1 MSFLDIRKY
10 KSAVVFSVSSIVYSV
25 VTMLTSILVMRWI
38 KPSDL
43 GYWNSIFII
52 QSYSLLF
59 QLGVFNG
66 LNRELPFLF
75 GKGENLKAFNYVKT
89 SQFLAQFLLATSLII
104 GAFVIL
110 FLYLNNYS
118 LIVLKTAAVIV
129 ISISVNFVQNYLF
142 VTFRSNQSF
151 LKLAF
156 VYICQS
162 LILLLS
168 VFIVLYYGYDGFL
181 LRNLLV
187 ILTLVLMCYY
197 YRPIKVKSEFSF
209 FRLKELIKVG
219 FPFFSMSY
227 LQSLTSS
234 FTRIAILYFSSVLFV
249 GLFSPALAVIAAM
262 MTIPT
267 TIAQFLSPKMSY
279 TYGKTGN
286 KTDLWIYVKKSSLYI
301 VISLA
306 PIVAIGYFVLPYFVG
321 LFFPA
326 YTEGVFAAQVV
337 LLSSIFNGLTIANN
351 SLISIRANRGYLFLT
366 IYKVVSY
373 LILIFLFA
381 KLFDSILTGVAVGY
395 FISEMLFGI
404 LSIIVCYKT
413 LLKDN
418 G

>member
-1 MSFLDIRKY
+1 
-10 KSAVVFSVSSIVYSV
+10 
-25 VTMLTSILVMRWI
+25 MRWVL
-38 KPSDL
+38 PVNL
-43 GYWNSIFII
+43 GYWNSLYVIL
-52 QSYSLLF
+52 SYSLIF
-59 QLGVFNG
+59 QFGVFNG
-66 LNRELPFLF
+66 LNRELPYLF
-75 GKGENLKAFNYVKT
+75 GKGDNQSAIKYVQS
-89 SQFLAQFLLATSLII
+89 SQYLAYLLFFL
-104 GAFVIL
+104 
-110 FLYLNNYS
+110 S
-118 LIVLKTAAVIV
+118 LIVGG
-129 ISISVNFVQNYLF
+129 FVCAYLF
-142 VTFRSNQSF
+142 IIKADYVITKSVFVLILLVAFNFLQNFLLVTFRSNQSF
-151 LKLAF
+151 LKLA
-156 VYICQS
+156 YIYIFQS
-162 LILLLS
+162 IVLLASILL
-168 VFIVLYYGYDGFL
+168 VLYYGYNGFL
-181 LRNLLV
+181 IRLV
-187 ILTLVLMCYY
+187 IVTLSLFVLTFC
-197 YRPIKVKSEFSF
+197 YRPLKVKSVLSLNVL
-209 FRLKELIKVG
+209 RSLLNIG
-219 FPFFSMSY
+219 FPFFIMAY
-227 LQSLTSS
+227 LQTLTSS

-286 KTDLWIYVKKSSLYI
+286 KTDLWIYVKKSSIYI

-326 YTEGVFAAQVV
+326 YTEGIFAAQIV

-351 SLISIRANRGYLFLT
+351 SLISIRANKEFLFLT
-366 IYKVVSY
+366 IYKVISY